1 MATSARLD
9 PARRCREIPTP
20 FRPESITSPFRVENR
35 ITNHLDEYIQAI
47 DDKLRVAL
55 GEYYH
60 ALPHEKREG
69 LRDIFVH
76 AVHDVIAMA
85 KKGKNIHERFVQNV
99 VLNAVDPIV
108 GLDVDQRIFFWNRGA
123 EEVFGYQREEIL
135 GKPFTALLECDA
147 ESSADLRAHDDAFHR
162 DGSVRD
168 FHTRALTRDGRI
180 ILVSLSRTMLRD
192 EFEQPMGSLAI
203 IRDMT
208 AMKQLERQVA
218 HNEKLALLG
227 QIAAGIAHEIGT
239 PLNIISGIAEC
250 FMLDRDETHPEHED
264 LETIISQTDRITKL
278 VRDLLSFARPQ
289 PMRAG
294 RIHLSDEIARAVSL
308 LRGRFDK
315 LGITVQQDLDDVP
328 DVVADPN
335 QLQQVFLN
343 LLVNACDAFA
353 DDTAPTEPRSI
364 TITTHVRS
372 GEQGEIVHI
381 HFIDNGPGMTADL
394 LTRVFEP
401 FVTTKEVGRGT
412 GLGLAVCR
420 RIIEDHHGVIEVTS
434 RPGEGADFAIRFPV
448 DVTAERS

>member
-1 MATSARLD
+1 
-9 PARRCREIPTP
+9 
-20 FRPESITSPFRVENR
+20 VENR
-35 ITNHLDEYIQAI
+35 ITNHLDEYFQAI

-60 ALPHEKREG
+60 TLPNDKREG

-123 EEVFGYQREEIL
+123 EEVFGYPREEIL
-135 GKPFTALLECDA
+135 GKPLTALLECDA
-147 ESSADLRAHDDAFHR
+147 DCTEDLRVLDEAFHR

-168 FHTRALTRDGRI
+168 FHTRALTRDERI

-192 EFEQPMGSLAI
+192 EFEQQMGSLAI

-250 FMLDRDETHPEHED
+250 FLLDRDAMHPERED

-289 PMRAG
+289 PMRAD

-315 LGITVQQDLDDVP
+315 HGVTVQLELDEVP

-353 DDTAPTEPRSI
+353 DNVSVADAQRTI
-364 TITTHVRS
+364 TITTHMRCS
-372 GEQGEIVHI
+372 EQGDLVHI

-394 LTRVFEP
+394 RARVFEP

-420 RIIEDHHGVIEVTS
+420 RIIENHHGVIEVVS
-434 RPGEGADFAIRFPV
+434 EPGRGADFAIRFPV
-448 DVTAERS
+448 DVTAERA

>member
-1 MATSARLD
+1 M
-9 PARRCREIPTP
+9 
-20 FRPESITSPFRVENR
+20 ENR
-35 ITNHLDEYIQAI
+35 ITNHLDEYFQAI

-60 ALPHEKREG
+60 TLPHDKREG

-108 GLDVDQRIFFWNRGA
+108 GLDVDHRIFFWNRGA
-123 EEVFGYQREEIL
+123 EEVFGYRREDIL

-147 ESSADLRAHDDAFHR
+147 DCAADLRALDDAFHR

-250 FMLDRDETHPEHED
+250 FLLDRDAAHPERED
-264 LETIISQTDRITKL
+264 LETVISQTDRITKL

-289 PMRAG
+289 PMRAD

-315 LGITVQQDLDDVP
+315 HGVRVQLDLDEVP

-353 DDTAPTEPRSI
+353 DGAVADDAADVDARRTI
-364 TITTHVRS
+364 TVTTHVRT
-372 GEQGEIVHI
+372 GEHGDIVHI

-394 LTRVFEP
+394 RARVFEP

-420 RIIEDHHGVIEVTS
+420 RIIEDHRGVIEVVS
-434 RPGEGADFAIRFPV
+434 EPGMGADFAIRFPV
-448 DVTAERS
+448 DVTAERT

>member
-1 MATSARLD
+1 MET
-9 PARRCREIPTP
+9 
-20 FRPESITSPFRVENR
+20 R
-35 ITNHLDEYIQAI
+35 ITNHLDEYFRAI

-60 ALPHEKREG
+60 TLPVENREG
-69 LRDIFVH
+69 LRDVFVH
-76 AVHDVIAMA
+76 AVHDIIAMA

-108 GLDVDQRIFFWNRGA
+108 GLDVEQRIFFWNRGA
-123 EEVFGYQREEIL
+123 EEVFGYTRERIL
-135 GKPFTALLECDA
+135 GRPLTTLLECDA
-147 ESSADLRAHDDAFHR
+147 DCTDDLHALDEAFAR
-162 DGSVRD
+162 NGSVRD
-168 FHTRALTRDGRI
+168 FHTRALTQDGRI
-180 ILVSLSRTMLRD
+180 ILVSLSRTLLRD
-192 EFEQPMGSLAI
+192 EFEQPMGSIAI

-208 AMKQLERQVA
+208 EMKQLERQVA

-250 FMLDRDETHPEHED
+250 FLLDRDETHPERED
-264 LETIISQTDRITKL
+264 LETVISQTDRITKL

-294 RIHLSDEIARAVSL
+294 NIHLSDEISRAVSL

-315 LGITVQQDLDDVP
+315 LGIAVTLELDEVP

-343 LLVNACDAFA
+343 LLVNACDAFSDA
-353 DDTAPTEPRSI
+353 GSDAVGQRVI

-372 GEQGEIVHI
+372 GERGDMVHI
-381 HFIDNGPGMTADL
+381 HFVDNGPGMQPEL
-394 LTRVFEP
+394 LARVFEP

-420 RIIEDHHGVIEVTS
+420 RIIEDHHGTIEVAS
-434 RPGEGADFAIRFPV
+434 APGQGADFAVRFPV
-448 DVTAERS
+448 DVTAELA